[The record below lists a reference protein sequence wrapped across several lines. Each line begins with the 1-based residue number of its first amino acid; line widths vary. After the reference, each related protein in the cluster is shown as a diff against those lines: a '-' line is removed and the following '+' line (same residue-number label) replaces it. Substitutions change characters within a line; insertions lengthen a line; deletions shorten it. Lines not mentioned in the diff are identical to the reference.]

1 MDARKQLSRIWQGL
15 PVRRT
20 VLLLVIGISV
30 AFFLIRYL
38 RGPLV
43 PAVKAQHGAVIQ
55 KVVASGQIVPKTR
68 VTITSQVM
76 GNVAEVLV
84 NEGDEVKLDQL
95 LLRIVSD
102 EATAIVEQAKA
113 SLELAQAK
121 VDQFQ
126 GVNARLARESLRQA
140 EVRMQNA
147 RSAVKRE
154 EALAQVN
161 AGTQE
166 ALDQSRS
173 DYQLAESQFQSA
185 MAQAK
190 AVAPKGSDSR
200 MALAAAEQ
208 SHGVLAAA
216 EAKLALFSIDS
227 PMTARVIQ
235 RSIEPGDGVQAGT
248 PLLILGSLDAPRAKV
263 QVDEKYLSLVHEG
276 QLARVTADAYPGRS
290 FDAKV
295 ERIAP
300 SINQDRGSVEVQL
313 IIPNAPPFLRFD
325 MSASIEIVTNSAEG
339 ALILPIEA
347 VQSAATEHPFVL
359 TLDHSKVTKRDI
371 TLGLRGDAVI
381 EITNGLSEDDL
392 VLMPTETLKMGV
404 KVRPDVKGWPSA
416 L

>member
-1 MDARKQLSRIWQGL
+1 MDVRAQLSQSWQGL
-15 PVRRT
+15 PRRRII
-20 VLLLVIGISV
+20 LLLVIGVGV
-30 AFFLIRYL
+30 AFFLHRYL
-38 RGPLV
+38 RGPLI

-55 KVVASGQIVPKTR
+55 KLVASGQIIPKTR
-68 VTITSQVM
+68 VKISSQVM

-84 NEGDEVKLDQL
+84 HEGDELKLDQL

-113 SLELAQAK
+113 AYELAQAK

-126 GVNARLARESLRQA
+126 GVSARLARESLRQA
-140 EVRMQNA
+140 EVRMQKA
-147 RSAVKRE
+147 RSALKRE

-161 AGTQE
+161 VGTQE
-166 ALDQSRS
+166 ALDQARS
-173 DYQLAESQFQSA
+173 DFQLAESQFQSA

-190 AVAPKGSDSR
+190 SVAPKGSDSR
-200 MALAAAEQ
+200 MALAAVEQ

-216 EAKLALFSIDS
+216 EAKLAFFSIAA

-235 RSIEPGDGVQAGT
+235 RSIEPGDGVQPGT
-248 PLLILGSLDAPRAKV
+248 PLFILGSLDAPRAQV

-300 SINQDRGSVEVQL
+300 AINQDRGSIEVQL
-313 IIPNAPPFLRFD
+313 IIPSAPPFLRFD
-325 MSASIEIVTNSAEG
+325 MSASVEIVTNSAEG

-347 VQSAATEHPFVL
+347 IQSAAMQHPFVL
-359 TLDHSKVTKRDI
+359 TLVGGKVTKRDV
-371 TLGLRGDAVI
+371 TLGLRGDTVM
-381 EITNGLSEDDL
+381 EITGGLSEDDII
-392 VLMPTETLKMGV
+392 LMPTETLSPGV
-404 KVRPDVKGWPSA
+404 KARP
-416 L
+416 